1 MECPYCHKQVS
12 QYASHCKACGGKIP
26 AAQYL
31 LEESGIVE
39 RTVAAPAETAPAAA
53 RKSASRRMAKL
64 GDRFLAFVLDTL
76 VLFGVFAVVD
86 AWVFMRWGRVEG
98 AELSLTT
105 AALVIAGTL
114 NAVILFCYG
123 WLLEAAFGATL
134 GKAMVGIRV
143 IRTTQRSVLAAAAI
157 RNLLRIVDGF
167 GCYLV
172 GAVVAGCSGIRQR
185 VGDMCAGTAVVEEEF
200 GAGAK
205 VLALVLWTAVLV
217 GAGWAVPR
225 ICSENRAQPAPYL
238 NQVVVQV
245 GRTERSAYF
254 RIASLRIDIQ
264 RTEVVTA
271 SAGM

>member
-12 QYASHCKACGGKIP
+12 QHASRCQACGGKIP

-39 RTVAAPAETAPAAA
+39 RRVVAPAEAAPVAV
-53 RKSASRRMAKL
+53 RKPASRRMAKL
-64 GDRFLAFVLDTL
+64 GDRFLAFLLDTM

-98 AELSLTT
+98 TELSLTT
-105 AALVIAGTL
+105 AALVIAGML

-123 WLLEAAFGATL
+123 WLLEAGFGATL
-134 GKAMVGIRV
+134 GKAIVGIRV
-143 IRTTQRSVLAAAAI
+143 IRTTQRSVLAATAI

-172 GAVVAGCSGIRQR
+172 GAVVAGCSGLRQR

-200 GAGAK
+200 GATGK
-205 VLALVLWTAVLV
+205 ILALVLWTAALV

-245 GRTERSAYF
+245 GRTDRSAYF
-254 RIASLRIDIQ
+254 RAAGLRVDVQ
-264 RTEVVTA
+264 RTAVTTA
-271 SAGM
+271 SGM